1 MLHVLISLQFILR
14 FQSMDAMNGFLTGVE
29 KDESVKV
36 LDVANGFP
44 AVVVETEEE
53 YINDLKKRFFGIAY
67 VQKNYEYKALY
78 IPNDPYFLS
87 EQWGNFAID
96 LTRAWNITRGSR
108 SITIAIIDEGVD
120 YNHSELRSQFGAYKG
135 YDFVDED
142 SDPAPDASDEAHG
155 THVAGIIAA
164 TMDNSLGVAGV
175 GNFTLIAY
183 RAMDETGSGRTIDIF
198 EAMIEASRNP
208 DVRVVNM
215 SLGGTAYDSLLRE
228 GIDSLL
234 NRNKV
239 VVAAAGNNG
248 GAVNYP
254 AAFEGVIA
262 VSAWDTSSTIADFS
276 SRGEE
281 VDVAAPGVGI
291 LSTYPGNRLA
301 WMDGTSMATP
311 YVSGVVGLM
320 LSLNPNLTPQDV
332 RDILCVT
339 AVDVLD
345 EGEDI
350 YTGCGLLNA
359 YGAVEAVQ
367 GR

>member
-1 MLHVLISLQFILR
+1 MLYVLISFQFILR
-14 FQSMDAMNGFLTGVE
+14 FQSMDAMNGFLTGVK
-29 KDESVKV
+29 KDESVRV

-44 AVVVETEEE
+44 AVVVESDEE
-53 YINDLKKRFFGIAY
+53 YINDLRKRVSGIAY
-67 VQKNYEYKALY
+67 VQRNYEYKALY
-78 IPNDPYFLS
+78 IPNDPLFLS

-96 LTRAWNITRGSR
+96 LTRAWDITKGSR
-108 SITIAIIDEGVD
+108 SITIAIIDQGVD
-120 YNHSELRSQFGAYKG
+120 YNHPDLRNQFGAYKG

-142 SDPAPDASDEAHG
+142 SDPSPDILDEAHG
-155 THVAGIIAA
+155 THVAGIISA
-164 TMDNSLGVAGV
+164 TMDNNLGVAGV
-175 GNFTLIAY
+175 GNFILVAY
-183 RAMDETGSGRTIDIF
+183 RAMDEGGSGRTIDIF
-198 EAMIEASRNP
+198 EASLEASRNP

-215 SLGGTAYDSLLRE
+215 SLGGATYDSLLRE

-239 VVAAAGNNG
+239 VVAAAGNDG
-248 GAVNYP
+248 GSVNYP
-254 AAFEGVIA
+254 AAFDGVIA
-262 VSAWDTSSTIADFS
+262 VSAWDTSSTIAPFS
-276 SRGEE
+276 SRGPQ
-281 VDVAAPGVGI
+281 VDISAPGVWI
-291 LSTYPGNRLA
+291 LSTIPGNQLA

-320 LSLNPNLTPQDV
+320 LSVNPDLNPNEV
-332 RDILCVT
+332 RDILCNT

-359 YGAVEAVQ
+359 YEAVKAAQ